1 VTVRT
6 LAEWLRWQESLGPH
20 VIELGL
26 ERIRTVLDRLELQP
40 PAGRVVTVAG
50 TNGKGTTVT
59 LLQDMLIAA
68 GRHPG
73 MYSSPHLVHYNE
85 RIRIGGRPVS
95 DTDLVS
101 AFERI
106 EAARGDVPLTYFE
119 FGTLAAFIC
128 FSHAGCD
135 TWILEV
141 GLGGRLDAVN
151 VLAADLALITTIG
164 LDHQDWLGE
173 TLEEIA
179 AEKAGIMRA
188 GRPAFYAD
196 QPVPLAIRNHAA
208 ASGAL
213 LAVAGTG
220 FSYQASAGG
229 TTAGRQDWSWQG
241 GAVNIPGLQAPR
253 HWTAAQFR
261 NASLVLAALS
271 VLEPRLLD
279 AVPALNDV
287 FARSRPAG
295 RFQQVRGAA
304 HEWILDVAHNPQAA
318 AVLRAQLETLPAGGS
333 ITIVT
338 TLLADKAITPFVAAL
353 APVATRWI
361 VAGIEGPRASS
372 LERLQAGMAD
382 AGLDAVEYAPTA
394 EAAFALA
401 ERLTPATG
409 RIVVCGSF
417 RIVAPA
423 LQWLGLY

>member
-1 VTVRT
+1 MAART
-6 LAEWLRWQESLGPH
+6 LAEWLRWQESLSPH
-20 VIELGL
+20 TIELGL
-26 ERIRTVLDRLELQP
+26 ERVRTVLDRLGLQP

-59 LLQDMLIAA
+59 LLQDMLLAA

-73 MYSSPHLVHYNE
+73 LYTSPHLVHYNE
-85 RIRIGGRPVS
+85 RIRTGGRPVAEA
-95 DTDLVS
+95 DLVQ
-101 AFERI
+101 AFERV
-106 EAARGDVPLTYFE
+106 EAVRGDIPLTYFE
-119 FGTLAAFIC
+119 FGTLAAFVC
-128 FSHAGCD
+128 FSRAGCD
-135 TWILEV
+135 SWILEV

-151 VLAADLALITTIG
+151 VLAPDLALITTIG

-173 TLEEIA
+173 TIEEIA

-196 QPVPLAIRNHAA
+196 QPVPAAIRKHAA
-208 ASGAL
+208 EIGAL

-220 FSYQASAGG
+220 FSFQSGRVATPAG
-229 TTAGRQDWSWQG
+229 TCNWSWQRG
-241 GAVNIPGLQAPR
+241 ILGLVGLEAPR

-271 VLEPRLLD
+271 ALEPGLLD
-279 AVPALNDV
+279 DVAVLNGV
-287 FARSRPAG
+287 FSRSRPDG
-295 RFQQVRGAA
+295 RFQQVRAA

-318 AVLRAQLETLPAGGS
+318 VVLRAQLDTLPTS
-333 ITIVT
+333 NSTTIVT
-338 TLLADKAITPFVAAL
+338 TLLADKAITPFVAVL

-361 VAGIEGPRASS
+361 VVGVDDPRASS
-372 LERLQAGMAD
+372 RERLRAGMAA
-382 AGLDAVEYAPTA
+382 AGIEQVEYAATP
-394 EAAFALA
+394 EAAFAIA
-401 ERLTPATG
+401 ERLTPAAD

>member
-1 VTVRT
+1 MRT
-6 LAEWLRWQESLGPH
+6 LAEWLRWQESLSPH
-20 VIELGL
+20 AIDLGL
-26 ERIRTVLDRLELQP
+26 ERIRTVLSRLDLQP
-40 PAGRVVTVAG
+40 PAGRVVAVAG

-85 RIRIGGRPVS
+85 RIRVGGRPVA
-95 DTDLVS
+95 DADLVS

-106 EAARGDVPLTYFE
+106 EAVRGDVPLTYFE

-151 VLAADLALITTIG
+151 VLAPDLALITTIG

-208 ASGAL
+208 ATGAL
-213 LAVAGTG
+213 LAVAGAG

-229 TTAGRQDWSWQG
+229 TTAGVQDWSWQG
-241 GAVNIPGLQAPR
+241 GAVSIPGLQAPR

-279 AVPALNDV
+279 QVPVLNGV
-287 FARSRPAG
+287 FACSRPDG
-295 RFQQVRGAA
+295 RFQQVRGAG

-361 VAGIEGPRASS
+361 VAGIEGPRASTV
-372 LERLQAGMAD
+372 ERLRAGMAD
-382 AGLDAVEYAPTA
+382 AGLDAVEYAATP

>member
-26 ERIRTVLDRLELQP
+26 ERIRTVLDRLDLQVP
-40 PAGRVVTVAG
+40 VGRVVAVAG

-73 MYSSPHLVHYNE
+73 LYSSPHLVQYNE
-85 RIRIGGRPVS
+85 RIRVDGRPVA
-95 DTDLVS
+95 DAELVS
-101 AFERI
+101 AFERV

-128 FSHAGCD
+128 FSRAACD

-151 VLAADLALITTIG
+151 VLAPDLALITTIG

-173 TLEEIA
+173 TIEAIA
-179 AEKAGIMRA
+179 AEKAGIMRT

-196 QPVPLAIRNHAA
+196 QPVPLAIRKHAA
-208 ASGAL
+208 GIGAV
-213 LAVAGTG
+213 LAVAGVD
-220 FSYQASAGG
+220 FSYQVEVGER
-229 TTAGRQDWSWQG
+229 TAGLQAWSWQG
-241 GAVNIPGLQAPR
+241 AGVTIAGLAAPR
-253 HWTAAQFR
+253 YWTAAQFR
-261 NASLVLAALS
+261 NASLVLAALAL
-271 VLEPRLLD
+271 LEPRSLD
-279 AVPALNDV
+279 DVPALNRV
-287 FARSRPAG
+287 FARSRPDG
-295 RFQQVRGAA
+295 RFQQVHAG

-318 AVLRAQLETLPAGGS
+318 AVLRAQLETLPAAS
-333 ITIVT
+333 ATTIVT

-361 VAGIEGPRASS
+361 VAGIEGPRASTI
-372 LERLQAGMAD
+372 ERLRTGMAD
-382 AGLDAVEYAPTA
+382 AGLDAADYVATP